1 MLIVDAQIHIWEPN
15 SPERPWRPGQNVH
28 RDIPLTADEVLR
40 EMDEAG
46 VDRAILVPPSLDD
59 DRNDLCLAAAK
70 QHPQRF
76 AVVGRLDPD
85 APNARDMVSTWRQQ
99 PGMLGLR
106 YSVNQKHW
114 LPILESRKL
123 DWLWG
128 AAEDAGLPVNFA
140 ISHALTELIDG
151 IAERFP
157 GLKISIGHLGLT
169 QRQYD
174 DEAFRDIDRLLALA
188 KRPNVAVNASA
199 LPCYSKQAYPFRPL
213 HPHLRRV
220 YDSFGP
226 KRMFWG
232 TDLSRLTCPYRQAVT
247 MFTEE
252 LPWLSAEDKTWIMG
266 RGICEWLDWKV
277 P

>member
-1 MLIVDAQIHIWEPN
+1 MLIVDAQIHIWLPD

-28 RDIPLTADEVLR
+28 RDTPLEVDEVLR
-40 EMDEAG
+40 EMEAAG
-46 VDRAILVPPSLDD
+46 VDRAVLVPPSLDD

-70 QHPQRF
+70 QHPNRF
-76 AVVGRLDPD
+76 AVLGRLDPD
-85 APNARDMVSTWRQQ
+85 APNARDMVFTWRQQ

-106 YSVNQKHW
+106 YSLGHKQW
-114 LPILESRKL
+114 LPILESRQL
-123 DWLWG
+123 DWLWA
-128 AAEDAGLPVNFA
+128 AAEEAGLPVNFT
-140 ISHALTELIDG
+140 ISHAMADLIDG

-157 GLKISIGHLGLT
+157 GLRISIGHLGLT

-174 DEAFRDIDRLLALA
+174 DEAFRDVDRLLALA
-188 KRPNVAVNASA
+188 KRPNIAVNASA
-199 LPCYSKQAYPFRPL
+199 LPCYSKDDYPYPRL
-213 HPHLRRV
+213 HPYLRRV

-252 LPWLSAEDKTWIMG
+252 LPWLSSEDKTWIMG

-277 P
+277 A